1 MLWPHWRLQT
11 LRKTKNRMH
20 VSFHPAQAGAG
31 CVLQS
36 NIFFVLKNG
45 RDVLRGSAEVLLE
58 LREMNPQLGLL
69 HFLPARGADGVPVSW
84 RDLRR
89 RARRAHISFAQISS
103 SRFFFFLSMLS
114 PLLFDWFPHPYKW
127 LVAQLKFRSLA
138 VAWAG
143 DHRIGMNSQR
153 GKLLN
158 LNVLPPWIIPRMTHV
173 LHLGPLG
180 KDANLVK

>member
-1 MLWPHWRLQT
+1 MLWPHSWLQT
-11 LRKTKNRMH
+11 LRKNKNKIH
-20 VSFHPAQAGAG
+20 ASFHPAQAGAG

-103 SRFFFFLSMLS
+103 SRFFFSLYAFPSTVWLISTSIQMACGSIKIPKPSCGLSGRSEDRNEFSEREASKSKCSTILNHTS
-114 PLLFDWFPHPYKW
+114 DDTCPQLGSIRLPLTVH
-127 LVAQLKFRSLA
+127 
-138 VAWAG
+138 
-143 DHRIGMNSQR
+143 
-153 GKLLN
+153 
-158 LNVLPPWIIPRMTHV
+158 
-173 LHLGPLG
+173 
-180 KDANLVK
+180 